1 MDFQIRFVIKN
12 LYSFLIIALLN
23 IFCSFSQNQ
32 GNISGEIYDS
42 KSQLPLLGANIVLD
56 NTSIGAISNENGYFT
71 IDNIPTKTYNITI
84 SYIGYQSQKVYNVI
98 IKSKGNPALKIF
110 LNESSEALDEVVITE
125 SPFKKTMESPLSIN
139 TFSAVEIESYP
150 GANNDITKVVQSM
163 PGLSPSIGGFRN
175 DIIIRGGAPN
185 ETVYYLDGIEI
196 PNINHFSTQG
206 SAGGPRGMINIAFIQ
221 EVTLSTS
228 AFGVEYD
235 NPLSGVLSFEQK
247 DGNSSQFSGNFR
259 TGITESGITFEGPVF
274 NKSEEDANTTM
285 IFSLRKSYL
294 QFLFKFIGVPIRPDY
309 WDYQWKIHH
318 KIDKYNSINFIGVGS
333 IDDFSV
339 EAPDD
344 FDAEQQAKLE
354 QVPIIKQNTTTAGI
368 SWKRKYKNQKGQ
380 LITALS
386 TNKLKNNFSRYAD
399 NLNESGLLFRNDSH
413 EWETKL
419 RIKSVNYYKDWKL
432 KWGGNFQLSNY
443 FNNTQ
448 NLYTGINYNT
458 EIEFYKYGF
467 FANGSRSFFNNRLDF
482 SIGFRMDEDTFSTG
496 SSLLDNFSPRASLSY
511 AISEDRK
518 WRWNMSIG
526 RYYKIPTYTMLGYQN
541 NDGEYLNKN
550 NKYTESKHY
559 VTGID
564 YNMTNS
570 SKISIEAFLKKYDN
584 FPVSIVDQV
593 SLANKGGG
601 FEVLGN
607 EEVSSTGKGKTY
619 GLEASFQ
626 QKLTNNFYGI
636 FSYTYF
642 YSKFSGFTSE
652 YLPSVWDSRHLVSF
666 SNGYKLNNNWE
677 LSSRLRYSGKT
688 PYAPFDLNAS
698 LMSYPEMVLDYSRLG
713 EEKLDK
719 FSQLD
724 VRVDKK
730 WNKENISISFYFEI
744 MNILSQ
750 EISVPPEYGLA
761 RDSEG
766 NIIAPISLVK
776 VNINRFTP
784 IPTFGFSLDF

>member
-1 MDFQIRFVIKN
+1 MKN
-12 LYSFLIIALLN
+12 LNLFLISLFIN
-23 IFCSFSQNQ
+23 IFASFSQNQ
-32 GNISGEIYDS
+32 GSIIGEIFDS
-42 KSQLPLLGANIVLD
+42 KSQLPLLGANIILD
-56 NTSIGAISNENGYFT
+56 DTSIGAISDENGYF
-71 IDNIPTKTYNITI
+71 IIENIPTTTYNITI
-84 SYIGYQSQKVYNVI
+84 SYIGYQSQKIYNVI
-98 IKSKGNPALKIF
+98 IKSKGNPNLKIF
-110 LNESSEALDEVVITE
+110 LNESSETLDEVVITE

-163 PGLSPSIGGFRN
+163 PGLSPSVGGFRN

-206 SAGGPRGMINIAFIQ
+206 SAGGPRGMINISFIQ

-228 AFGVEYD
+228 AFGAEYD
-235 NPLSGVLSFEQK
+235 NPLSGVLSFDQK
-247 DGNSSQFSGNFR
+247 EGNTNQFAGNLR
-259 TGITESGITFEGPVF
+259 IGASESGLTFEGPIF
-274 NKSEEDANTTM
+274 NKPNEEVKTTM

-294 QFLFKFIGVPIRPDY
+294 QFLFKLIGLPIRPDY

-318 KIDKYNSINFIGVGS
+318 DIDKYNSINFIGLGS
-333 IDDFSV
+333 IDDFTV

-344 FDAEQQAKLE
+344 FDAQQQAQLE
-354 QVPIIKQNTTTAGI
+354 QVPIIQQNTTTTGI
-368 SWKRKYKNQKGQ
+368 SWKRKYKNQRGQ

-386 TNKLKNNFSRYAD
+386 TNKLKNIFSRYSD
-399 NLNESGLLFRNDSH
+399 NLNVSGLIFRNDSH

-419 RIKSVNYYKDWKL
+419 RIKSINYYKDWKL
-432 KWGGNFQLSNY
+432 KWGGNIQLSNY
-443 FNNTQ
+443 FNATQ
-448 NLYTGINYNT
+448 NLSTGLNYNT
-458 EIEFYKYGF
+458 EIEFYKYGL

-482 SIGFRMDEDTFSTG
+482 SIGFRVDEDTFSTG

-511 AISEDRK
+511 AISDDRK
-518 WRWNMSIG
+518 WRWNTSIG
-526 RYYKIPTYTMLGYQN
+526 KYYKMPTYTMLGYQN
-541 NDGEYLNKN
+541 NNGEYLNKN
-550 NKYTESKHY
+550 NKYTESKHF

-564 YNMTNS
+564 YNVSNS
-570 SKISIEAFLKKYDN
+570 SKVSIEAFLKKYDN
-584 FPVSIVDQV
+584 FPVSVIDQV
-593 SLANKGGG
+593 SLANKGGD

-607 EEVSSTGKGKTY
+607 EEVSAVGKGKTY
-619 GLEASFQ
+619 GVEALFQ

-642 YSKFSGFTSE
+642 HSKFSGFTSE

-677 LSSRLRYSGKT
+677 LSSRLRFAGKT
-688 PYAPFDLNAS
+688 PYVPYDLNAS
-698 LMSYPEMVLDYSRLG
+698 MMSYPEMILDYSRLG
-713 EEKLDK
+713 EEKLDN

-724 VRVDKK
+724 IRVDKK

-744 MNILSQ
+744 LNILTQ
-750 EISVPPEYGLA
+750 KIPLPPEYGLN
-761 RDSEG
+761 RDSTG
-766 NIIAPISLVK
+766 DIIMPMELTEVD
-776 VNINRFTP
+776 INRNTP